1 MTCILFFLQESDHS
15 SGDPTIGESIPPFID
30 DPTPLMILSPTQEVP
45 IPPDPFREEGHQAG
59 DSSSSTTKEAS
70 EEGAIDQPQ

>member
-1 MTCILFFLQESDHS
+1 
-15 SGDPTIGESIPPFID
+15 
-30 DPTPLMILSPTQEVP
+30 MILSPAQEVP

-70 EEGAIDQPQ
+70 EEGAID